1 MRQFGPQLIDEVLRR
16 DLVAFT
22 QRTFQT
28 LSAHKAYIHNWHVEA
43 IARALTK
50 VAAGETRRLL
60 IALPPRHLKS
70 TCASVAFPAWLLGR
84 NPAQRIVCA
93 SYAEDLA
100 SKLAGDCR
108 IVMRS
113 AWYRRGFPS
122 TIIGRDK
129 DRELDFVTTA
139 RGGRYTTTVG
149 GSLTGRGGDII
160 IVDDPLKPTD
170 AMSEVKRTAVNEW
183 YDRTLCSR
191 LDDKKSGAIVVV
203 GQRLHFEDLIGYL
216 QGKEDG
222 WEYLCLPAIADTEQT
237 IELGPGRFH
246 VRPAGAPLDESR
258 EPLATLE
265 RLRAEL
271 GSFNFSA
278 QYQQCPVPPDGELIK
293 WEWFRF
299 YQTPPRL
306 QEGDSIVQSWDT
318 ACKVSNTSDYSVC
331 TTWLIHDG
339 KYYLLDVLRERLLF
353 PDLRRRIVDH
363 AKAFGATTVMIE
375 DKGSG
380 TALLQDISYNDIP
393 TANEVFAY
401 KPEGDKMVRMSAQS
415 ARIEAGRVYLPE
427 RADWLEDFR
436 TEVLQFPHGRH
447 DDQVDSLSQF
457 LDWAEKQRARIEMWL
472 NLD

>member
-1 MRQFGPQLIDEVLRR
+1 MKQLGPRLIDEVLRR

-28 LSAHKAYIHNWHVEA
+28 LSAHKPYIHNWHVEA
-43 IARALTK
+43 LARALTK
-50 VAAGETRRLL
+50 VAAGESRRLL

-84 NPAQRIVCA
+84 NPSLKIVCA

-100 SKLAGDCR
+100 GKLAMDCR

-113 AWYRRGFPS
+113 AWYRRAFPGTS
-122 TIIGRDK
+122 ISRDK
-129 DRELDFVTTA
+129 DRELDFMTTA
-139 RGGRYTTTVG
+139 RGGRYTTSVG

-191 LDDKKSGAIVVV
+191 LDDKKSGAIIVV

-216 QGKEDG
+216 QGKDESWD
-222 WEYLCLPAIADTEQT
+222 YLCLPAIAEVEQT
-237 IELGPGRFH
+237 VELGPGRFYT
-246 VRPAGAPLDESR
+246 RPPGEALDETR
-258 EPLATLE
+258 ESLATLE
-265 RLRAEL
+265 RLRREL

-278 QYQQCPVPPDGELIK
+278 QYQQCPVPPEGELIK
-293 WEWFRF
+293 WAWFNR
-299 YQTPPRL
+299 YQSLPRAG
-306 QEGDSIVQSWDT
+306 ERDAIVQSWDT
-318 ACKVSNTSDYSVC
+318 ACKVTNTSDYSVC
-331 TTWLIHDG
+331 TTWLTIDG
-339 KYYLLDVLRERLLF
+339 KYYLVDVLRERLLF

-363 AKAFGATTVMIE
+363 AKAFRARTLLIE

-380 TALLQDISYNDIP
+380 TALLQDISYNEMRSIGEIFHVEP
-393 TANEVFAY
+393 V
-401 KPEGDKMVRMSAQS
+401 GDKVMRMSAQS
-415 ARIEAGRVYLPE
+415 ATIEAGRVYIPE

-436 TEVLQFPHGRH
+436 TEVLQFPNGRH
-447 DDQVDSLSQF
+447 DDQVDSVSQF
-457 LDWAEKQRARIEMWL
+457 LNWAERKRAKLDVWL
-472 NLD
+472 NMI

>member
-1 MRQFGPQLIDEVLRR
+1 MKQLGPRLIDEVLRR

-28 LSAHKAYIHNWHVEA
+28 LSAHKPYIHNWHVEA
-43 IARALTK
+43 LGRALSK

-84 NPAQRIVCA
+84 NPSLKVVCA

-100 SKLAGDCR
+100 GKLAMDCR

-113 AWYRRGFPS
+113 AWYRRAFPGTS
-122 TIIGRDK
+122 IGRDK

-139 RGGRYTTTVG
+139 RGGRYTTSVG

-170 AMSEVKRTAVNEW
+170 AMSEVKRSWVNEW

-216 QGKEDG
+216 LGKEEG
-222 WEYLCLPAIADTEQT
+222 WEYLCLPAIAEVEQAV
-237 IELGPGRFH
+237 ELGPGRFYT
-246 VRPAGAPLDESR
+246 RAPGEALDAVR
-258 EPLATLE
+258 EPVWTLE
-265 RLRAEL
+265 RLRGEL

-278 QYQQCPVPPDGELIK
+278 QYQQCPVPPEGELIK
-293 WEWFRF
+293 WAWFKT
-299 YQTPPRL
+299 YQTPPRAAERDGL
-306 QEGDSIVQSWDT
+306 VQSWDT
-318 ACKVSNTSDYSVC
+318 ACKVTNTSDYSVC
-331 TTWLIHDG
+331 TTWQIHDG

-363 AKAFGATTVMIE
+363 AKAFGARTLLIE

-380 TALLQDISYNDIP
+380 TSLLQDLSYNDIP
-393 TANEVFAY
+393 MVREIFRVE
-401 KPEGDKMVRMSAQS
+401 PVGDKVLRMSAQS
-415 ARIEAGRVYLPE
+415 ATIEAGRVYIPE
-427 RADWLEDFR
+427 RAAWLNDFR
-436 TEVLQFPHGRH
+436 TEILQFPNGRH
-447 DDQVDSLSQF
+447 DDQVDTVSQF
-457 LDWAEKQRARIEMWL
+457 LKWAERNRSILQIWE
-472 NLD
+472 NLI